1 MKISIRYSEASERF
15 LSRNQ
20 AIITEEEVD
29 LLIVKAVNILYGKEK
44 LNLDLKRLKGSY
56 KNYFR
61 IRKGKIR
68 IIFRIEREE
77 IILVSVNNIDF
88 RGSIY

>member
-1 MKISIRYSEASERF
+1 MKVIIQYSEAAEKF
-15 LSRNQ
+15 LSKNKN
-20 AIITEEEVD
+20 IITEAEVD
-29 LLIVKAVNILYGKEK
+29 FLIIKSMKILYGKEK
-44 LNLDLKRLKGSY
+44 LNLDLKRLKGDY

-61 IRKGKIR
+61 IRKGKVR

-77 IILVSVNNIDF
+77 IILVSVSNIDF